1 MAEVFRLL
9 TVDDATEYHRVLV
22 DGYAANKEF
31 PISFEAT
38 DFTLQQS
45 IDWVKEQPT
54 YGLYVDDQLVSSISL
69 RMPWIGKGTIKGFP
83 HIGHFV
89 TAPQHKGKGYAKK
102 TLAYIED
109 LLRTVYRTPVVTLGT
124 AAQHPWLQDMYKNM
138 GFVEFKRTQLKG
150 KKHITIFFEKNLI

>member
-54 YGLYVDDQLVSSISL
+54 YGLYALD
-69 RMPWIGKGTIKGFP
+69 W
-83 HIGHFV
+83 
-89 TAPQHKGKGYAKK
+89 
-102 TLAYIED
+102 
-109 LLRTVYRTPVVTLGT
+109 
-124 AAQHPWLQDMYKNM
+124 
-138 GFVEFKRTQLKG
+138 
-150 KKHITIFFEKNLI
+150 